1 MAKGQKTRRRKQRGG
16 QGRLP
21 VFQKLSGNRGVNL
34 NLPTSLPNAPNESM
48 PALNTISD
56 QSRPF
61 SYEGTPNI
69 PRLPPLPTPSPPVE
83 QTPPSSL
90 EFQIFFR
97 KFQRLIYTAN
107 LSSQDIVHFVI
118 LLANFIQELYLNS
131 DEVIRVLDIF
141 EFLLTYQYSNMI
153 GNKPRVRRY
162 DVFEVLDGFVRG
174 LKRSGQLMS
183 VDLQKLF

>member
-1 MAKGQKTRRRKQRGG
+1 MGGRGQKTRRRKQRGG

-48 PALNTISD
+48 PTIETL
-56 QSRPF
+56 REPTF

-69 PRLPPLPTPSPPVE
+69 PRITPLPAPPPPPVE

-107 LSSQDIVHFVI
+107 LSSQDIVHFVM

-183 VDLQKLF
+183 VDLQRLF